1 MQLSQ
6 LLMEREALMRKM
18 RLSNLAYAYAELS
31 QVVARINRA
40 QLQGLVSLQQP
51 VADRPWPLL
60 VAKEGSQSIL
70 EEHFTDEDIVDLAN
84 LFAFVFRDC
93 AGEVIFRWEDLAG
106 RFLGPLKEKLERAG
120 VTIQP
125 QIPSSSSADL
135 EEGRA
140 SPNSS

>member
-1 MQLSQ
+1 MKLSQ
-6 LLMEREALMRKM
+6 LLVERESLLQKM

-31 QVVARINRA
+31 RLVARSNRA

-51 VADRPWPLL
+51 TPERPWPLL
-60 VAKEGSQSIL
+60 VAKEGSQSML

-93 AGEVIFRWEDLAG
+93 TGEIVFRWEDLAD
-106 RFLGPLKEKLERAG
+106 RFLLPLKQKLERAG

-125 QIPSSSSADL
+125 EIPSSSSIDL
-135 EEGRA
+135 EGRA
-140 SPNSS
+140 PSSAP

>member
-31 QVVARINRA
+31 QVVVRINRA

-60 VAKEGSQSIL
+60 VAKEGSQSML

-93 AGEVIFRWEDLAG
+93 TGEVIFRWEDLAD
-106 RFLGPLKEKLERAG
+106 RFLAPLKEKLERAG

-125 QIPSSSSADL
+125 QIPLSSSMDL
-135 EEGRA
+135 EDRA
-140 SPNSS
+140 QKD